1 MVFTLFLC
9 SHAAMA
15 LSSKLPAPRTPASR
29 ICQAVYEAAACTSTL
44 VSGRLALA
52 ARSLKVFTKSDAT
65 AVLVNGA
72 CSSKI
77 VSASALFAS
86 ADLVIGPGAGYTWKW
101 IGGV

>member
-9 SHAAMA
+9 NQAAMA

-52 ARSLKVFTKSDAT
+52 ARSLNVFTKSAAT
-65 AVLVNGA
+65 ALLVKGA
-72 CSSKI
+72 CSSKM
-77 VSASALFAS
+77 VSESALLPS
-86 ADLVIGPGAGYTWKW
+86 ADLLIGPGAGYTWKW
-101 IGGV
+101 IGG